1 MDTQS
6 YPTKGS
12 LENSSISQLPGD
24 ATTTTGSRSSST
36 TFGGIGDIIPPP
48 TSWFEPHD
56 NLTEK
61 ISHLEKLT
69 DMNHQERA
77 IITTPAVATTT
88 DATTEATKLIRIRT
102 SCERRQLL
110 STHNS
115 IDHASTASTP
125 EQHSLLHL
133 PTQQYIKDDYE
144 EPSLEAAKAVIGN
157 PRPSP
162 SWKEISSQVL
172 PAAARELLSSSLR
185 KIYYTAR
192 LSYSLGRWQR
202 KYSDMGSVSG
212 GTYAHKTNQN
222 LSLPDYLPELPPFS
236 TLPWIDRQ
244 LVREWRTY
252 LPENPRKITASTS
265 KGDHNH
271 YDDDDEDDHSL
282 DLDDFERARTLV
294 PNTLPRPTWQKSDV
308 CFDCHQSFGPTRL
321 RHHCRSC
328 GRSFCHAH
336 SCSTHRLPY
345 LGYQDLPE
353 RVCDR
358 CKQMLEEQNLAER
371 VAWRLARCR
380 DFSNHNLTP
389 YFETGLDSV
398 EEVAIRVTKMA
409 IAMAKRIPLGAQAT
423 VAVETV
429 DVLRKYGLHGIYG
442 IMLRKE
448 FLAAADLLRK
458 ALGINKTSW
467 PLSVH
472 ELSAAIF
479 YALAQH
485 RAMRGL
491 NPEREHIIHQFRP
504 QHGLMVQ
511 EGPSSLPIW
520 TQTRETTLVSVQGL
534 TRSAPSVAVDSY
546 ELAALD
552 FHSTPVIDP
561 TDIYKPDFS
570 SSASTIEDE
579 THAADVSQDPRPTL
593 VPTGTEKTTTSKT
606 TTCVPVCDPVSDAL
620 LASLV
625 FYAPIALNFI
635 YAEKEVEMQLL
646 AAQQGWRLL
655 YAFLTQDLENTNP
668 ADRPATAL
676 FIHQEKRIVCLSIRG
691 TTTINDVITDIRQTP
706 VPFPD
711 LDPDCKYDNNDGDWT
726 SVFHGQGLA
735 LCGMA
740 AAAVNIFREHVD
752 SILYFAKKGYR
763 IRLVGHSLGGGVA
776 TLMGILVLKHLERFP
791 ELNQKME
798 STSEESARLRV
809 YAYGTP
815 SCLNG
820 SLAASVDSF
829 VTTVVL
835 HDDVFPR
842 LTPTSC
848 RGLLKHLLH
857 IRETWVKTH
866 IEEDLR
872 AVGERAKTA
881 WAPRFRQSFALHSTS
896 TSSIKKYC
904 KKQIQKG
911 RITLKSVRDKA
922 IGRPPTERMTKNVR
936 DSLADHQDGVDAVV
950 EVVSISSSPSEW
962 GEKFFVPATEVSI
975 SESFD
980 SSREEK
986 AVSDEEYADQPQL
999 LLEMLGCGDTETEGL
1014 VIDGDEFFEPEESL
1028 LEGSDEESEWLDKDM
1043 IRDPIPVAPPD
1054 ESVERADSW
1063 TLEMQGGV
1071 PSPTNGLLSSDV
1083 KDVNGP
1089 AAVVVEEVPL
1099 PRMFIPGKVIHIY
1112 SHRGVYKAAFVPR
1125 SFRELRRISLA
1136 GNMLSNHTTKSYYE
1150 GLLEVQTARVA
1161 PEAPPRWTAFDED
1174 DTCSCCANRF
1184 TWASTSSSEAQEA
1197 RDKHNCRSCGGLVC
1211 DPCAKNRVPI
1221 PAIGLTT
1228 PVRTCDRCYNDI
1240 MGGVSA
1246 SSSVLTSSFLGV
1258 EDNSALSDSFPA
1270 TSIRRSG
1277 NIKNHDERPE
1287 RQRPKR
1293 SVIVDDLV
1301 SQMRSSALTQH

>member
-1 MDTQS
+1 MMATQS
-6 YPTKGS
+6 YPTNDS
-12 LENSSISQLPGD
+12 LENSTISQGD
-24 ATTTTGSRSSST
+24 ATTSSST
-36 TFGGIGDIIPPP
+36 TGEGIGDFVPPP
-48 TSWFEPHD
+48 SAWFEHHYDDD
-56 NLTEK
+56 NIE
-61 ISHLEKLT
+61 E
-69 DMNHQERA
+69 E
-77 IITTPAVATTT
+77 
-88 DATTEATKLIRIRT
+88 
-102 SCERRQLL
+102 
-110 STHNS
+110 NS
-115 IDHASTASTP
+115 KAEHPKESQHHEIGTMVTASTTVTA
-125 EQHSLLHL
+125 EASTTRTSSQHTL
-133 PTQQYIKDDYE
+133 PLAYDSRGSTISNASIPGHRMPLQTQYFND
-144 EPSLEAAKAVIGN
+144 EPLVATAVIGN

-185 KIYYTAR
+185 RIYDTAR
-192 LSYSLGRWQR
+192 LSYSRGRWYR
-202 KYSDMGSVSG
+202 KYSDMGNVCG
-212 GTYAHKTNQN
+212 GTFAKTSKDLALPEH
-222 LSLPDYLPELPPFS
+222 LSELPPFS
-236 TLPWIDRQ
+236 SLPWIDRQ

-252 LPENPRKITASTS
+252 LPETSIKST
-265 KGDHNH
+265 GICENIED
-271 YDDDDEDDHSL
+271 DDDDEDHAQ

-294 PNTLPRPTWQKSDV
+294 PNILPRPTWQKSDV
-308 CFDCHQSFGPTRL
+308 CFECHQNFGPTRL

-336 SCSTHRLPY
+336 SSSTQRLPHF
-345 LGYQDLPE
+345 GYEDIAE
-353 RVCDR
+353 RVCDS
-358 CKQMLEEQNLAER
+358 CKQILEEQNLAER

-380 DFSNHNLTP
+380 DFSNNTLTP

-398 EEVAIRVTKMA
+398 EEVAIRVTKA
-409 IAMAKRIPLGAQAT
+409 ALAMAKKIPLGAQAT

-491 NPEREHIIHQFRP
+491 NPEREHIIHRIRP
-504 QHGLMVQ
+504 HNSDKLQDGAPN
-511 EGPSSLPIW
+511 PSTWTETTDTRTTTVDSLPD
-520 TQTRETTLVSVQGL
+520 TLPRV
-534 TRSAPSVAVDSY
+534 VDSY
-546 ELAALD
+546 ELSALD
-552 FHSTPVIDP
+552 FHSTPVIDQ
-561 TDIYKPDFS
+561 TDMYNPDFS
-570 SSASTIEDE
+570 TTVKSAKDDTLSVFSS
-579 THAADVSQDPRPTL
+579 DPRRPLSDT
-593 VPTGTEKTTTSKT
+593 TERRSRSATFS
-606 TTCVPVCDPVSDAL
+606 PVCDSVSDATV
-620 LASLV
+620 ASLV
-625 FYAPIALNFI
+625 FYAPIALNFV

-655 YAFLTQDLENTNP
+655 YAFLTQDLENVQL
-668 ADRPATAL
+668 ADRPASAL
-676 FIHQEKRIVCLSIRG
+676 FVHQEQKIVCMSIRG

-711 LDPDCKYDNNDGDWT
+711 VDPDGKHDDSEGDWT
-726 SVFHGQGLA
+726 NVFHGQGLT

-740 AAAVNIFREHVD
+740 AAAVNLFREHID
-752 SILYFAKKGYR
+752 SILYFAKQGYR

-776 TLMGILVLKHLERFP
+776 TLMGILILKHLERFP
-791 ELNQKME
+791 ELNKD
-798 STSEESARLRV
+798 SELLLEETAILKV

-815 SCLNG
+815 SCVDA

-881 WAPRFRQSFALHSTS
+881 WAPRFRQTFALHPSSTS
-896 TSSIKKYC
+896 LKKYC
-904 KKQIQKG
+904 KKQIQMG
-911 RITLKSVRDKA
+911 RKTLKSVKDKA
-922 IGRPPTERMTKNVR
+922 IGRPPTERMTMNGRELYVEPSDIPR
-936 DSLADHQDGVDAVV
+936 DAVV
-950 EVVSISSSPSEW
+950 EMDSISSSPSEW

-975 SESFD
+975 TESFD
-980 SSREEK
+980 SSK
-986 AVSDEEYADQPQL
+986 DEGAKSEGEPADQTQL
-999 LLEMLGCGDTETEGL
+999 LLELLGGGDTETEGL

-1028 LEGSDEESEWLDKDM
+1028 LEGSDEESTCSDKETF
-1043 IRDPIPVAPPD
+1043 RDPIPGPSPD
-1054 ESVERADSW
+1054 GSLHTSDSW
-1063 TLEMQGGV
+1063 SFDMQGGEQLSTEKL
-1071 PSPTNGLLSSDV
+1071 PSATAIE
-1083 KDVNGP
+1083 VNDP
-1089 AAVVVEEVPL
+1089 AAVVVDEAAL
-1099 PRMFIPGKVIHIY
+1099 PRMFVPGKVVHLY
-1112 SHRGVYKAAFVPR
+1112 SHRGIYKAAYVPR
-1125 SFRELRRISLA
+1125 TFRELRRISLA
-1136 GNMLSNHTTKSYYE
+1136 GNMLSDHTTKSYYE

-1161 PEAPPRWTAFDED
+1161 TEAPPRWTAFDED
-1174 DTCSCCANRF
+1174 DTCCCCANRF

-1211 DPCAKNRVPI
+1211 NPCSKNRVPI
-1221 PAIGLTT
+1221 PSIGLTV
-1228 PVRTCDRCYNDI
+1228 PVRTCDKCYNDI

-1246 SSSVLTSSFLGV
+1246 TSSVMTSSYMGIEEECLAV
-1258 EDNSALSDSFPA
+1258 NDSLPVR
-1270 TSIRRSG
+1270 SVRRDG
-1277 NIKNHDERPE
+1277 MVDDYDERPE
-1287 RQRPKR
+1287 RRRQKR

-1301 SQMRSSALTQH
+1301 SRIRSSALTQF